1 MACDLY
7 HLLNSLAFT
16 FQSFQMCVCV
26 LTEFGIA
33 PEVLGGKFGRV
44 RRETLL
50 EKVGDQV
57 RHDD

>member
-1 MACDLY
+1 MSESRFVLETRIGKDL
-7 HLLNSLAFT
+7 SLT
-16 FQSFQMCVCV
+16 KGG
-26 LTEFGIA
+26 LA